1 VTERGEGGEPQADG
15 KANAGQTGERTQKP
29 FHERLSFGG
38 IKLVKMKVG
47 RADRLKR
54 INQSRIAF
62 QRGGTTS
69 STLYPA
75 QNAESTLAR
84 TNRHRRARTGAP
96 ARTNCHGAVVPLPR
110 FAVIL
115 SVRSRAILAAHG

>member
-1 VTERGEGGEPQADG
+1 
-15 KANAGQTGERTQKP
+15 
-29 FHERLSFGG
+29 LGG
-38 IKLVKMKVG
+38 INLVKMKVG
-47 RADRLKR
+47 RADRLKQ
-54 INQSRIAF
+54 INRCRIAF
-62 QRGGTTS
+62 QWGGTTS
-69 STLYPA
+69 STLYPG

-84 TNRHRRARTGAP
+84 TNRHRRARTGVP